1 MRFTSVVGTKF
12 NTLQQTG
19 NKQATKRYFKT
30 AYSQLSYKI
39 IPEESILALNT
50 SKVLHQRKK
59 VEFVL

>member
-1 MRFTSVVGTKF
+1 MLAVGTKF
-12 NTLQQTG
+12 YTLQQKG
-19 NKQATKRYFKT
+19 YKKATKRYLLR
-30 AYSQLSYKI
+30 ALPLLSYKI